1 MRISKSLNYALTVT
15 VSLLILAGL
24 VPAQAETGKIPITT
38 SSDEAMKYF
47 LQGRDLGERLRFLE
61 SREYFQK
68 AVEADT
74 TFALAYLDLSFTLPT
89 VKGFFETFDKA
100 LALVDNVSDGEQMMI
115 RAIEA
120 GIGGEAKKQLEI
132 YKKLV
137 VAYPK
142 DERAHNLL
150 GNSLFGRQDYEA
162 AIAQYEK
169 ALSINSEFS
178 QPYNQLGYSFRFLN
192 KYAEAETAFKKYI
205 KLIPDDPNPY
215 DSYAELL
222 MKMGKYEESIEYYRK
237 ALGITPVFFNSHIGI
252 ASDFNFL
259 GQHEKA
265 REQLQKFYGVAVD
278 VGQRRIAL
286 RAKAVSYAD
295 EGNLDKAL
303 SELKKQYTLANSGDD
318 YLAMAEDMN
327 LMANIMLEL
336 NNTDQA
342 LEYFK
347 KSMKLT
353 EQALISNEVK
363 ANVRRGFMFNSA
375 RVAIKQGN
383 LEEAKVLSKKLHKS
397 VEKIGNTFQDRQ
409 AHALDG
415 MIAYEEGDYGQAI
428 AQYEQSNLQN
438 PYNLFRMALAYQ
450 KNGNAV
456 KAREFC
462 KQAAEHN
469 TLNSFY
475 YSFIRQ
481 RAKDMLSSL

>member
-1 MRISKSLNYALTVT
+1 MKISKSFNYALTIT
-15 VSLLILAGL
+15 VSLLFATGL
-24 VPAQAETGKIPITT
+24 VPAQAEPGKIPITT
-38 SSDEAMKYF
+38 SSEEAMKFF
-47 LQGRDLGERLRFLE
+47 LQGRDLGEKLRFLE
-61 SREYFQK
+61 SRKYYQK

-74 TFALAYLDLSFTLPT
+74 TFALAYLNLSFTLPT

-100 LALVDNVSDGEQMMI
+100 LALVENVSDGEQMMI
-115 RAIEA
+115 RAIEV
-120 GIGGEAKKQLEI
+120 GIGGEAEKQLEI

-137 VAYPK
+137 AAYPK

-150 GNSLFGRQDYEA
+150 GNSFFGRQDYEA

-178 QPYNQLGYSFRFLN
+178 QPYNQLGYSYRFLN

-265 REQLQKFYGVAVD
+265 REQLQKFYAVAAD
-278 VGQRRIAL
+278 VGQRRVAL
-286 RAKAVSYAD
+286 QAKAISYAD
-295 EGNLDKAL
+295 EGNMDKAL
-303 SELKKQYTLANSGDD
+303 SELKKQYTLAKNSDD
-318 YLAMAEDMN
+318 YPAMAGDMN

-342 LEYFK
+342 LEFFK

-353 EQALISNEVK
+353 EQALVSNEVK
-363 ANVRRGFMFNSA
+363 ANARRGFMFNSA

-383 LEEAKVLSKKLHKS
+383 LEEAKVLSKKFHKA

-409 AHALDG
+409 AHALAG
-415 MIAYEEGDYGQAI
+415 MIAYVEGDFGKAI

-438 PYNLFRMALAYQ
+438 PYNLFRMALAFK
-450 KNGNAV
+450 KNGDTE
-456 KAREFC
+456 KAKDYC

-469 TLNSFY
+469 TLNSFN

-481 RAKDMLSSL
+481 KAKDMLSSI